1 LGKGHAEELIIAGE
15 GAHAVITLVPIYAS
29 TKRMPWKK
37 LHQLGENRLAL
48 KHGWCS
54 SRSAFFPEGVPK
66 GSNQIQIDNDKN
78 RSYYK

>member
-1 LGKGHAEELIIAGE
+1 
-15 GAHAVITLVPIYAS
+15 
-29 TKRMPWKK
+29 MPWKK

-66 GSNQIQIDNDKN
+66 GSSQIQIDNDKK
-78 RSYYK
+78 RSY